1 MRLVMQALKIHM
13 MHENG
18 VTFIDI
24 AKQFGI
30 SAKEAMQE
38 WMKVEK
44 AKERAK
50 NREKVV
56 YRKRYITD
64 HTKLVEKMKGYNG

>member
-1 MRLVMQALKIHM
+1 MKALKIHL
-13 MHENG
+13 MHESG
-18 VTFIDI
+18 TTFIDI

-50 NREKVV
+50 NRVKVV
-56 YRKRYITD
+56 YRKRLITD
-64 HTKLVEKMKGYNG
+64 HTKLVEKMRGYNV

>member
-1 MRLVMQALKIHM
+1 MQALKIHM
-13 MHENG
+13 MHESG
-18 VTFIDI
+18 ITFIDI

-38 WMKVEK
+38 WIRVEK

-50 NREKVV
+50 ARERVV
-56 YRKRYITD
+56 YRKRLITD
-64 HTKLVEKMKGYNG
+64 HTKLVEKMRCYNA

>member
-1 MRLVMQALKIHM
+1 MKALKIHL
-13 MHENG
+13 MHESG
-18 VTFIDI
+18 TAFIDI

-38 WMKVEK
+38 WIKVEK

-50 NREKVV
+50 NRERIV
-56 YRKRYITD
+56 YRKRLITD
-64 HTKLVEKMKGYNG
+64 HTKLIEKMRGYNA

>member
-1 MRLVMQALKIHM
+1 ML
-13 MHENG
+13 HESG

-24 AKQFGI
+24 AKEFSV

-44 AKERAK
+44 ARERAK
-50 NREKVV
+50 NKVKVV
-56 YRKRYITD
+56 YRKRLITD
-64 HTKLVEKMKGYNG
+64 HSKLVEKMRTL

>member
-1 MRLVMQALKIHM
+1 MGLTMQALKIHM
-13 MHENG
+13 MHESG
-18 VTFIDI
+18 ITFIDI

-38 WMKVEK
+38 WIRVEK

-50 NREKVV
+50 ARERVV
-56 YRKRYITD
+56 YRKRLITD
-64 HTKLVEKMKGYNG
+64 HTKLVEKMRCYNA

>member
-1 MRLVMQALKIHM
+1 MQALKIHM

-50 NREKVV
+50 TRERIV
-56 YRKRYITD
+56 YRKRLITD
-64 HTKLVEKMKGYNG
+64 HTKLIEKMRGYNA